1 MRLIKRI
8 TAVLAVTV
16 FIIGT
21 YFTAY
26 AEETKAP
33 DVKALGAVLVDGKT
47 GRVLWEKNADKELA
61 NASTTKIMT
70 CMLALESG
78 RLDETVTVSSNAAIQ
93 PKVKMGLSTCEK
105 LRLGDLLYP
114 LMLQSSNDA
123 AVAIAEH
130 LGGDVESF
138 CNMMNERAEEL
149 GAVNTCFETPNGLDS
164 GNHHSTAYDMA
175 VIARQALQTEGFKDI
190 ISTLQKEIKSDR
202 CTYSVVNK
210 NRLLRE
216 YDGAI
221 GIKTGFTG
229 KAGNCFVGAA
239 ERDGMQLISV
249 VLGSGWGNVGK
260 ERKWIDT
267 KNILNYGFE
276 NFDYYTLCSDGDIIA
291 EIPVEKSYG
300 KKIKTA
306 VSGTIILP
314 LSKAEK
320 EALYVEL
327 DMPETA
333 TAPVSKGDVIGRIL
347 FKTDSETTVAECN
360 ITAENSAEKKNMK
373 TTAEML
379 IKHWINA
386 QKSAILKDN
395 AKLCPND
402 G

>member
-93 PKVKMGLSTCEK
+93 PKVKMGLSTGEK

>member
-1 MRLIKRI
+1 M
-8 TAVLAVTV
+8 
-16 FIIGT
+16 
-21 YFTAY
+21 
-26 AEETKAP
+26 
-33 DVKALGAVLVDGKT
+33 GAVLVDGKT

-93 PKVKMGLSTCEK
+93 PKVKMGLSTGEK

>member
-93 PKVKMGLSTCEK
+93 PKVKMGLSTGEK
-105 LRLGDLLYP
+105 LRFGDLLYP

-190 ISTLQKEIKSDR
+190 ISTPHKEIKSDR

-276 NFDYYTLCSDGDIIA
+276 NFDYYTLCGDGDIIA

-320 EALYVEL
+320 EALYAEL

-347 FKTDSETTVAECN
+347 FKTDSETTVAKCN
-360 ITAENSAEKKNMK
+360 IIAENGAEKKNMK

>member
-93 PKVKMGLSTCEK
+93 PKVKMGLSTGEK

-360 ITAENSAEKKNMK
+360 IIAENGAEKKNMK